1 MSRKEN
7 VSGNTDEKEKA
18 RKLSKDEQ
26 KRLEQFETLAENMRE
41 KGYRRTDLTISI
53 VKANIF
59 AIGLLIPAAVI
70 GFGLFILKN
79 RGTGISFGFPWWF
92 FPLYLVLIAVHE
104 LIHGLTWAA
113 FAEHHMKDIAFGFM
127 VQYVTDRKS
136 VV

>member
-53 VKANIF
+53 VKANFF
-59 AIGLLIPAAVI
+59 AIGLLVPAAVI
-70 GFGLFILKN
+70 GFGIGYFIDKKYYQEPDEPYE
-79 RGTGISFGFPWWF
+79 S
-92 FPLYLVLIAVHE
+92 E
-104 LIHGLTWAA
+104 SAA
-113 FAEHHMKDIAFGFM
+113 EADDEDDAA
-127 VQYVTDRKS
+127 DADEEEKS
-136 VV
+136 AALESESIEE

>member
-53 VKANIF
+53 VKAW
-59 AIGLLIPAAVI
+59 
-70 GFGLFILKN
+70 FGRPSVTTSLCTRVSSWERWKV
-79 RGTGISFGFPWWF
+79 SQY
-92 FPLYLVLIAVHE
+92 PLPH
-104 LIHGLTWAA
+104 
-113 FAEHHMKDIAFGFM
+113 
-127 VQYVTDRKS
+127 
-136 VV
+136 